1 MSLTPDSRSPKPVGG
16 QPPPRPV
23 PRFRETA
30 LASGVI
36 DAGQIDACEQ
46 DVATQLG
53 TAIQADAV
61 RWDAAVAECL
71 VTRQAITRF
80 QAEQLLAGR
89 RKLTLGQYRILDE
102 LGRGGMGQVFRAQ
115 HVMMGR
121 TVAVKV
127 LPKAKSTSEA
137 EAAFQREIRMLSRLD
152 HDNLVR
158 ALDAGHDGKVYYM
171 VTELV
176 PGLDLRQQ
184 VLKYGKL
191 DEIRAASVISQ
202 AALGLGYAHTQGLV
216 HRDMKPANLLVTPEG
231 VVKVLDLGLA
241 GSVIEG
247 EAMRIGRVIG
257 TMDFMAPEQIRS
269 ADTVGPPADIYAIGC
284 TLYFAIT
291 GEVPFP
297 GGTRQEKARR
307 QLGEQPRAIQQLEP
321 RVGADFCRVVEAM
334 MQKDPA
340 ARPPSAQAVIE
351 LLKPWTPPS
360 PLPMPR
366 VKPGR
371 SSKPRGTDA
380 VNDDAHGEA
389 HAHRKATSSPVSSGT
404 GHQPSLHDSS
414 LPDSSLH
421 DSSLPDSSRAANP
434 STRGLLSESEE
445 TDRAGELQPEGEPLP
460 AEAGWG
466 WLLGRSVVV
475 AAVTALGVVALVRMV
490 AFDRQQTG
498 GMLGGAALQV
508 IGWATFG
515 LLMAIQFILA
525 AGRERQ

>member
-1 MSLTPDSRSPKPVGG
+1 MSLTPDSRSPKPAGG
-16 QPPPRPV
+16 QPLPRPV
-23 PRFRETA
+23 QRFRETA

-46 DVATQLG
+46 DVVKQLG
-53 TAIQADAV
+53 AAGQADAV

-71 VTRQAITRF
+71 VTRQSLTRF
-80 QAEQLLAGR
+80 QADQLLAGR

-115 HVMMGR
+115 HIMMGR

-152 HDNLVR
+152 HDNIVR

-247 EAMRIGRVIG
+247 EAMRIGRVVG

-269 ADTVGPPADIYAIGC
+269 ADTVGPLADIYAIGC

-321 RVGADFCRVVEAM
+321 RVGDDFCRVVEAM
-334 MQKDPA
+334 MQKDPG

-351 LLKPWTPPS
+351 LLKPWTPRS
-360 PLPMPR
+360 PLPMTR
-366 VKPGR
+366 VKQGR
-371 SSKPRGTDA
+371 SSSKPRGADA
-380 VNDDAHGEA
+380 VNDAAHGEA
-389 HAHRKATSSPVSSGT
+389 HAHRKSTSSPASSGT
-404 GHQPSLHDSS
+404 GHQ
-414 LPDSSLH
+414 SSLH
-421 DSSLPDSSRAANP
+421 DSSLPDSSRGANP

-498 GMLGGAALQV
+498 GMLGGGALQV
-508 IGWATFG
+508 VGWATFG
-515 LLMAIQFILA
+515 LLMAIQLILA
-525 AGRERQ
+525 AGRERE

>member
-1 MSLTPDSRSPKPVGG
+1 
-16 QPPPRPV
+16 
-23 PRFRETA
+23 
-30 LASGVI
+30 
-36 DAGQIDACEQ
+36 
-46 DVATQLG
+46 
-53 TAIQADAV
+53 
-61 RWDAAVAECL
+61 
-71 VTRQAITRF
+71 
-80 QAEQLLAGR
+80 
-89 RKLTLGQYRILDE
+89 
-102 LGRGGMGQVFRAQ
+102 
-115 HVMMGR
+115 
-121 TVAVKV
+121 
-127 LPKAKSTSEA
+127 
-137 EAAFQREIRMLSRLD
+137 
-152 HDNLVR
+152 
-158 ALDAGHDGKVYYM
+158 M

-247 EAMRIGRVIG
+247 EAMRIGRVVG

-269 ADTVGPPADIYAIGC
+269 ADTVGPLADIYAIGC

-321 RVGADFCRVVEAM
+321 RVGDDFCRVVEAM
-334 MQKDPA
+334 MQKDPG

-351 LLKPWTPPS
+351 LLKPWTPRS
-360 PLPMPR
+360 PLPMTR
-366 VKPGR
+366 VKQRR

-380 VNDDAHGEA
+380 VNDAAHGEA
-389 HAHRKATSSPVSSGT
+389 HAHRKATSSPASSGT
-404 GHQPSLHDSS
+404 GHQSSLPDSS
-414 LPDSSLH
+414 LPDSSLP
-421 DSSLPDSSRAANP
+421 DSSLPDSSRGANP

-466 WLLGRSVVV
+466 WLFGRSVVV

-490 AFDRQQTG
+490 AFDEQQTG
-498 GMLGGAALQV
+498 GMLGGGALQV

-515 LLMAIQFILA
+515 LLMAIQLILA
-525 AGRERQ
+525 AGQERE

>member
-1 MSLTPDSRSPKPVGG
+1 MSLPPDSRSPKPVGG
-16 QPPPRPV
+16 PTPPRPV

-36 DAGQIDACEQ
+36 DAGQIDACEH
-46 DVATQLG
+46 DVAKQLG
-53 TAIQADAV
+53 AAGQADAF

-71 VTRQAITRF
+71 VARQTLTRF
-80 QAEQLLAGR
+80 QADQLLAGR

-127 LPKAKSTSEA
+127 LPRAKSTSEA

-176 PGLDLRQQ
+176 PGHDLRQQ
-184 VLKYGKL
+184 VLRFGKL

-202 AALGLGYAHTQGLV
+202 AALGLGYAHSQGLV

-247 EAMRIGRVIG
+247 EAMRIGRVVG
-257 TMDFMAPEQIRS
+257 TMDFMAPEQVRS

-297 GGTRQEKARR
+297 GGTRQQKAQR
-307 QLGEQPRAIQQLEP
+307 QLREQPRPIQQLQP
-321 RVGADFCRVVEAM
+321 KVSDAFCRVVEAM
-334 MQKDPA
+334 MRKEPA
-340 ARPPSAQAVIE
+340 ERPASAQAVID
-351 LLKPWTPPS
+351 LLKPWNPVT

-366 VKPGR
+366 VKQGR
-371 SSKPRGTDA
+371 SSKPRGAGTSSDA
-380 VNDDAHGEA
+380 QAQGI
-389 HAHRKATSSPVSSGT
+389 ATPSPVSSSVV
-404 GHQPSLHDSS
+404 HESS
-414 LPDSSLH
+414 QST
-421 DSSLPDSSRAANP
+421 NP

-445 TDRAGELQPEGEPLP
+445 TDRAGEMQPDGTPLP
-460 AEAGWG
+460 AVW
-466 WLLGRSVVV
+466 WWVLGRSLVV
-475 AAVTALGVVALVRMV
+475 AAVAALVVVAILRMFF
-490 AFDRQQTG
+490 AFDSQQAG
-498 GMLGGAALQV
+498 GPLGGGALQV

-515 LLMAIQFILA
+515 LLMAIQLILVL
-525 AGRERQ
+525 GRDRQ

>member
-1 MSLTPDSRSPKPVGG
+1 MSLTPDSRSPKAVGG
-16 QPPPRPV
+16 QPAPRPV

-46 DVATQLG
+46 DVAKQLG
-53 TAIQADAV
+53 AAGQADAV

-71 VTRQAITRF
+71 VTRQILTRF
-80 QAEQLLAGR
+80 QADQLLAGR
-89 RKLTLGQYRILDE
+89 RKLTLGQYCILDE
-102 LGRGGMGQVFRAQ
+102 LGRGGMGQVFLAR

-247 EAMRIGRVIG
+247 EAMRIGRVVG

-284 TLYFAIT
+284 TLYFAVT

-321 RVGADFCRVVEAM
+321 RVSADFCRVVEAM
-334 MQKDPA
+334 MQKDPG

-351 LLKPWTPPS
+351 LLKPWTPHS

-366 VKPGR
+366 VKQVR
-371 SSKPRGTDA
+371 LSKQREKDA

-389 HAHRKATSSPVSSGT
+389 HADRKATSSPASSST
-404 GHQPSLHDSS
+404 GHQ
-414 LPDSSLH
+414 SSLH
-421 DSSLPDSSRAANP
+421 DSSLPDSSRDANP

-445 TDRAGELQPEGEPLP
+445 TDRAGELLPEGEPLP
-460 AEAGWG
+460 TEAGWG
-466 WLLGRSVVV
+466 WVLGRSVVV
-475 AAVTALGVVALVRMV
+475 AAVTALGVVTLVRMV
-490 AFDRQQTG
+490 AIDEQQTG

-515 LLMAIQFILA
+515 LLMAIQLILA
-525 AGRERQ
+525 AGRERE

>member
-1 MSLTPDSRSPKPVGG
+1 MSLPPDPRSPNPVGG
-16 QPPPRPV
+16 QPPQRPV

-36 DAGQIDACEQ
+36 EAEQIDACEQ
-46 DVATQLG
+46 QVAQQLG
-53 TAIQADAV
+53 AAGRADAV

-71 VTRQAITRF
+71 VARQTLTRF
-80 QAEQLLAGR
+80 QADKLLEGR
-89 RKLTLGQYRILDE
+89 RKLTLGQYRILDV

-121 TVAVKV
+121 DVAIKV
-127 LPKAKSTSEA
+127 LPREKSTSEA

-152 HDNLVR
+152 HDNLLR

-202 AALGLGYAHTQGLV
+202 AALGLGYAHSQGLV

-247 EAMRIGRVIG
+247 EAMRIGRVVG

-297 GGTRQEKARR
+297 GGTRQEKAQR
-307 QLGEQPRAIQQLEP
+307 QLGEQPRPIQQLEP
-321 RVGADFCRVVEAM
+321 RVGDAFCRAVEAM
-334 MQKDPA
+334 MRKDPGE
-340 ARPPSAQAVIE
+340 RPPSAQAVIE
-351 LLKPWTPPS
+351 LLKPWTPRS

-366 VKPGR
+366 VKQGR
-371 SSKPRGTDA
+371 SSKPREGGVSSDA
-380 VNDDAHGEA
+380 QSQG
-389 HAHRKATSSPVSSGT
+389 KATPSLMSSNT
-404 GHQPSLHDSS
+404 GHESSLHESS
-414 LPDSSLH
+414 LPHSSQG
-421 DSSLPDSSRAANP
+421 ANP
-434 STRGLLSESEE
+434 TTRGLLSESEE
-445 TDRAGELQPEGEPLP
+445 TDRAGELQPQGEPLP
-460 AEAGWG
+460 AAAGWG
-466 WLLGRSVVV
+466 WVIGRSVVV
-475 AAVTALGVVALVRMV
+475 AAVAAVVIVALVRLSY
-490 AFDRQQTG
+490 AFDKQQTG
-498 GMLGGAALQV
+498 GVLSGGALQV
-508 IGWATFG
+508 IGFAAFG
-515 LLMAIQFILA
+515 LVLAIQLILA

>member
-1 MSLTPDSRSPKPVGG
+1 MSLTPDSRSPEPVGG
-16 QPPPRPV
+16 QTPPRLV

-30 LASGVI
+30 LVSGVI
-36 DAGQIDACEQ
+36 DAEQIDACEQ
-46 DVATQLG
+46 DVAKQLG
-53 TAIQADAV
+53 AAGRADAV
-61 RWDAAVAECL
+61 RWDAAVAECM
-71 VTRQAITRF
+71 VARQMLTRF
-80 QAEQLLAGR
+80 QADQLLAGR

-115 HVMMGR
+115 HVMMDR

-202 AALGLGYAHTQGLV
+202 AAIGLGYAHTQGLV

-247 EAMRIGRVIG
+247 EAMRIGRVVG

-269 ADTVGPPADIYAIGC
+269 ADTVGPPADIYAMGC

-297 GGTRQEKARR
+297 GGTRQEKAQR
-307 QLGEQPRAIQQLEP
+307 QLKEQPRPIQQLEP
-321 RVGADFCRVVEAM
+321 RISDAFCRAVEAM

-340 ARPPSAQAVIE
+340 ERPASAQAVIE
-351 LLKPWTPPS
+351 LLKPWTPRA
-360 PLPMPR
+360 PLAMPR
-366 VKPGR
+366 VKQGR
-371 SSKPRGTDA
+371 SSRPRGTDA
-380 VNDDAHGEA
+380 VNDAHGEA
-389 HAHRKATSSPVSSGT
+389 HVDGKATSSPASSDAG
-404 GHQPSLHDSS
+404 HDSS
-414 LPDSSLH
+414 LPH
-421 DSSLPDSSRAANP
+421 SSRGANP

-445 TDRAGELQPEGEPLP
+445 TDRAGELQPAGEPLP
-460 AEAGWG
+460 ANAGWAG
-466 WLLGRSVVV
+466 VIGRSVAV
-475 AAVTALGVVALVRMV
+475 AAVTAIVVVALVRLSF
-490 AFDRQQTG
+490 AFDKQKTG
-498 GMLGGAALQV
+498 GMLSGGALLM
-508 IGWATFG
+508 IGLATFG
-515 LLMAIQFILA
+515 LLIAIQLIMA
-525 AGRERQ
+525 GGRERE

>member
-1 MSLTPDSRSPKPVGG
+1 MIRTARLSRRFAVMSLPPDPRSPNPVGG
-16 QPPPRPV
+16 QHPPRPV

-36 DAGQIDACEQ
+36 EAEQIDACEQ
-46 DVATQLG
+46 QVAQQLG
-53 TAIQADAV
+53 AAGRADPV
-61 RWDAAVAECL
+61 RWDAAVADCL
-71 VTRQAITRF
+71 VSRQTLTRF
-80 QAEQLLAGR
+80 QADKLLEGR
-89 RKLTLGQYRILDE
+89 RKLTLGQYHILDV

-121 TVAVKV
+121 MVAIKV
-127 LPKAKSTSEA
+127 LPREKSTSEA

-152 HDNLVR
+152 HDNLLR

-202 AALGLGYAHTQGLV
+202 AARGLGYAHAQGLV

-247 EAMRIGRVIG
+247 EAMRIGRVVG

-269 ADTVGPPADIYAIGC
+269 ADTVGPPADIYAMGC

-297 GGTRQEKARR
+297 GGTRQEKAQR
-307 QLGEQPRAIQQLEP
+307 QLGEQPRPIQQLEP
-321 RVGADFCRVVEAM
+321 RLSDAFCRAVEAM
-334 MQKDPA
+334 MQKDPGE
-340 ARPPSAQAVIE
+340 RPPSAQAVIE
-351 LLKPWTPPS
+351 LLKPWTPRS

-366 VKPGR
+366 VKQGR
-371 SSKPRGTDA
+371 SSKSREADA
-380 VNDDAHGEA
+380 VNDAHGEA
-389 HAHRKATSSPVSSGT
+389 HAEGEATPSPVSSNT
-404 GHQPSLHDSS
+404 GHDSS
-414 LPDSSLH
+414 LPHSSEG
-421 DSSLPDSSRAANP
+421 ANP

-445 TDRAGELQPEGEPLP
+445 TDRAGELQPQGEPLP
-460 AEAGWG
+460 AAGGWG
-466 WLLGRSVVV
+466 WVIGRSLAGAAV
-475 AAVTALGVVALVRMV
+475 AALVVVALVRLSF
-490 AFDRQQTG
+490 AFDKQQTG
-498 GMLGGAALQV
+498 GVLSGGALQV

-515 LLMAIQFILA
+515 LLTAIQLILA
-525 AGRERQ
+525 AGRERR

>member
-1 MSLTPDSRSPKPVGG
+1 
-16 QPPPRPV
+16 
-23 PRFRETA
+23 
-30 LASGVI
+30 
-36 DAGQIDACEQ
+36 
-46 DVATQLG
+46 
-53 TAIQADAV
+53 
-61 RWDAAVAECL
+61 
-71 VTRQAITRF
+71 
-80 QAEQLLAGR
+80 
-89 RKLTLGQYRILDE
+89 
-102 LGRGGMGQVFRAQ
+102 
-115 HVMMGR
+115 
-121 TVAVKV
+121 
-127 LPKAKSTSEA
+127 
-137 EAAFQREIRMLSRLD
+137 MLSRLD

-216 HRDMKPANLLVTPEG
+216 HRDVKPANLLVTPEG

-247 EAMRIGRVIG
+247 EAMRIGRVVG

-269 ADTVGPPADIYAIGC
+269 ADTVGPLADIYAIGC

-321 RVGADFCRVVEAM
+321 RVSADFCRVVEAM
-334 MQKDPA
+334 MQKDPG
-340 ARPPSAQAVIE
+340 ARPPSAEAVIE

-389 HAHRKATSSPVSSGT
+389 HAHRKATSSPASSGT
-404 GHQPSLHDSS
+404 GHE
-414 LPDSSLH
+414 SSLH
-421 DSSLPDSSRAANP
+421 ESSGANP

-490 AFDRQQTG
+490 ASDEQQTG
-498 GMLGGAALQV
+498 GMLGGGALQV

-515 LLMAIQFILA
+515 LLMAIQLILA
-525 AGRERQ
+525 AGQDRE

>member
-1 MSLTPDSRSPKPVGG
+1 MSLPSDSRSPKPVGG
-16 QPPPRPV
+16 QPPSRPL

-30 LASGVI
+30 LASGVV
-36 DAGQIDACEQ
+36 DAGQIDACELQ
-46 DVATQLG
+46 VSHQLG
-53 TAIQADAV
+53 AAARADV
-61 RWDAAVAECL
+61 VGWDKAVAECL
-71 VTRQAITRF
+71 VAGGKLTHF
-80 QAEQLLAGR
+80 QADQLLAGR

-121 TVAVKV
+121 DVAVKV
-127 LPKAKSTSEA
+127 LPRAKSTTEA

-152 HDNLVR
+152 HDNLLR

-202 AALGLGYAHTQGLV
+202 AALGLGYAHAQGLV

-231 VVKVLDLGLA
+231 LVKVLDLGLA

-247 EAMRIGRVIG
+247 EAMRIGRVVG

-297 GGTRQEKARR
+297 GGTRQEKAQR
-307 QLGEQPRAIQQLEP
+307 QLKEQPRPIQQLQP
-321 RVGADFCRVVEAM
+321 KVSDAFCRAVEAM
-334 MQKDPA
+334 MRKDPA
-340 ARPPSAQAVIE
+340 ERPASAQAVIE
-351 LLKPWTPPS
+351 LLKPWTPRS
-360 PLPMPR
+360 PLPMSR
-366 VKPGR
+366 VKQGR
-371 SSKPRGTDA
+371 SAKPRTEDA
-380 VNDDAHGEA
+380 AKDGPLVGGAPP
-389 HAHRKATSSPVSSGT
+389 SSSG
-404 GHQPSLHDSS
+404 SS
-414 LPDSSLH
+414 AVQE
-421 DSSLPDSSRAANP
+421 SSRGSVRGSNP

-445 TDRAGELQPEGEPLP
+445 TDRAGELQPQGEPVP
-460 AEAGWG
+460 AAAGWG
-466 WLLGRSVVV
+466 WVLGRSVVV
-475 AAVTALGVVALVRMV
+475 AAVAAVVIVALVRLSF
-490 AFDRQQTG
+490 AFDKQQAG
-498 GMLGGAALQV
+498 GVLSGGALQA
-508 IGWATFG
+508 IGWAAFG
-515 LLMAIQFILA
+515 LVMAIQLIL